1 GNARA
6 SVLGIGSPTTGISS
20 WGYARNNAGQI
31 LINPTS
37 GLPFTDGVFK
47 LRGDRNPAFTLGIS
61 NSLRYKNW
69 RLSMLWDLKVGGDI
83 FNGNNMFL

>member
-1 GNARA
+1 DYQAIQKKDFGWNVRLNFNRMWNSVVAFPANVSEFYIADTWLYGNARA

-37 GLPFTDGVFK
+37 GLPFTDG
-47 LRGDRNPAFTLGIS
+47 
-61 NSLRYKNW
+61 
-69 RLSMLWDLKVGGDI
+69 
-83 FNGNNMFL
+83 

>member
-1 GNARA
+1 VAFPANVSEFYIADTWLYGNARA

-20 WGYARNNAGQI
+20 RGYARNNAGQI

-69 RLSMLWDLKVGGDI
+69 R
-83 FNGNNMFL
+83 